1 MIALRI
7 ARHAI
12 VGAILADVA
21 HARVSRVQLRSIDS
35 EIFRAET
42 GTPVSEMEDSVMG
55 LMRFVMELSVVEREE
70 E

>member
-1 MIALRI
+1 MIALSI

-21 HARVSRVQLRSIDS
+21 LPCVFRVQLRSPDS
-35 EIFRAET
+35 EIFRAEA
-42 GTPVSEMEDSVMG
+42 GTPVSVMEDSVMG
-55 LMRFVMELSVVEREE
+55 LVRFEMELSVVEREE